1 MIQVFIK
8 RTFRGLV
15 LAFVAVNLVFFV
27 VNIIG
32 DPVGRSLPLDASPE
46 QYAARARSLGFDRPL
61 WEQYADYM
69 GDVARLDFGDS
80 ISTQAPAMESV
91 LTRFPRTFLLVGVG
105 MGLTALIGIPIGVI
119 LATTKRKWVD
129 RLGNSLTLTA
139 LSIPQFWL
147 GILLILV
154 FSLQLGWFPTSGIG
168 SWKHVVLPSL
178 ALAIGPLGKTIQIIQ
193 VTLRDE
199 LQKPYIRT
207 ARAKGLSEGRVLY
220 HALRN
225 AVVAVATVFS
235 HETILALAGYAV
247 LVETV
252 FAWPGI
258 GSLIAEAISALDVP
272 LTSAVVVAVLVVVV
286 VANTLVD
293 IMYRQLD
300 PRIARGLK

>member
-1 MIQVFIK
+1 MK

-27 VNIIG
+27 VHVIG
-32 DPVGRSLPLDASPE
+32 DPVGRSLPLDATPE
-46 QYAARARSLGFDRPL
+46 QYAARAQSLGFDRPL
-61 WEQYADYM
+61 WEQYTDYV

-105 MGLTALIGIPIGVI
+105 MGLTAVIGIPIGVI
-119 LATTKRKWVD
+119 LATTKRRWVD

-154 FSLQLGWFPTSGIG
+154 FSLKLGWFPTSGIG
-168 SWKHVVLPSL
+168 GWKHVVLPSL

-225 AVVAVATVFS
+225 AGVAVATVFS
-235 HETILALAGYAV
+235 HETILALAGYTV

-258 GSLIAEAISALDVP
+258 GSLIAEAISNLDVP
-272 LTSAVVVAVLVVVV
+272 LTSAVVVAVLLVVV

>member
-1 MIQVFIK
+1 MK

-27 VNIIG
+27 VNVIG

-46 QYAARARSLGFDRPL
+46 QYAAKARSLGFDRPL
-61 WEQYADYM
+61 WEQYADYV

-80 ISTQAPAMESV
+80 ISTQTPAMESV
-91 LTRFPRTFLLVGVG
+91 LTRFPRTFLLVGAG
-105 MGLTALIGIPIGVI
+105 MGLTAVIGIPTGIL
-119 LATTKRKWVD
+119 LATTKRRWVD

-168 SWKHVVLPSL
+168 SWKHVVLPSF

-225 AVVAVATVFS
+225 AVVAIATVFS
-235 HETILALAGYAV
+235 HETILALAGYTV

-272 LTSAVVVAVLVVVV
+272 LTSAVVVAVLLVVV

>member
-1 MIQVFIK
+1 MIQAFMK

-27 VNIIG
+27 VHVIG

-46 QYAARARSLGFDRPL
+46 QYAAKAQSLGFDRPL
-61 WEQYADYM
+61 WEQYTDYV

-105 MGLTALIGIPIGVI
+105 MGLTAVIGIPIGVI
-119 LATTKRKWVD
+119 LATTKRRWVD

-154 FSLQLGWFPTSGIG
+154 FSLKLGWFPTSGIG
-168 SWKHVVLPSL
+168 GWKHVVLPSL

-225 AVVAVATVFS
+225 AGVAVATVFS
-235 HETILALAGYAV
+235 HETILALAGYTV

-258 GSLIAEAISALDVP
+258 GSLIAEAISNLDVP
-272 LTSAVVVAVLVVVV
+272 LTSAVVVAVLLVVV
-286 VANTLVD
+286 VANSLVD

>member
-1 MIQVFIK
+1 MIQAFMK

-27 VNIIG
+27 VNVIG

-46 QYAARARSLGFDRPL
+46 QYAAKAQSLGFDRPL
-61 WEQYADYM
+61 WEQYTDYV
-69 GDVARLDFGDS
+69 GDVVRLDFGDS

-105 MGLTALIGIPIGVI
+105 MGLTAVIGIPTGII
-119 LATTKRKWVD
+119 LATTKRRWVD

-154 FSLQLGWFPTSGIG
+154 FSLKLGWFPTSGIG
-168 SWKHVVLPSL
+168 GWKHVVLPSL

-225 AVVAVATVFS
+225 AGVAVATVFS
-235 HETILALAGYAV
+235 HETILALAGYTV

-258 GSLIAEAISALDVP
+258 GSLIAEAISNLDIP
-272 LTSAVVVAVLVVVV
+272 LTSAVVVAVLLVVV
-286 VANTLVD
+286 VANSLVD

>member
-1 MIQVFIK
+1 MIQVFMK

-27 VNIIG
+27 VNVIG

-46 QYAARARSLGFDRPL
+46 QYAAKARSLGFDRPL
-61 WEQYADYM
+61 WEQYTDYV

-91 LTRFPRTFLLVGVG
+91 LTRFPRTFLLVGAG
-105 MGLTALIGIPIGVI
+105 MGLTAVIGIPTGIL
-119 LATTKRKWVD
+119 LATTKRRWVD

-207 ARAKGLSEGRVLY
+207 ASAKGLSEGRVLY

-225 AVVAVATVFS
+225 AVVAIATVFS
-235 HETILALAGYAV
+235 HETILALAGYTV

-272 LTSAVVVAVLVVVV
+272 LTSAVVVAVLLVVV

>member
-1 MIQVFIK
+1 MVKFFMK

-27 VNIIG
+27 VNVIG

-46 QYAARARSLGFDRPL
+46 QYAFQARSLGFDRPL
-61 WEQYADYM
+61 WEQYADYV

-80 ISTQAPAMESV
+80 ISTHAPAMESV

-105 MGLTALIGIPIGVI
+105 MGLAAVIGIPAGII
-119 LATTKRKWVD
+119 LATTKRRWVD

-139 LSIPQFWL
+139 LSIPQFCF

-154 FSLQLGWFPTSGIG
+154 LSVQLGWFPTSGIG

-178 ALAIGPLGKTIQIIQ
+178 ALAIGPLGTTIQITQ

-235 HETILALAGYAV
+235 HETILALAGYTV

-258 GSLIAEAISALDVP
+258 GSLIAEAILALDVP
-272 LTSAVVVAVLVVVV
+272 MTSAVVVSVSLVVV